1 MLIKY
6 LNDLDR
12 AVQKARAVPTL
23 EHYRR
28 CVDCVTTL
36 ETYLDGQLEPLKRRG
51 VEIMEQLLPADY
63 VEWQAILDAARRQP
77 LPSQL
82 AGSL

>member
-12 AVQKARAVPTL
+12 AVQKAKAAPCV

-28 CVDCVTTL
+28 CADCVMTL
-36 ETYLDGQLEPLKRRG
+36 ETYLDSQLEPLRRRG
-51 VEIMEQLLPADY
+51 FEIMEQLLPSDY
-63 VEWQAILDAARRQP
+63 PAWQSTLEAARHQP
-77 LPSQL
+77 MPSQL

>member
-12 AVQKARAVPTL
+12 AVQKARVQPGIEHYARCAECVETL
-23 EHYRR
+23 EG
-28 CVDCVTTL
+28 
-36 ETYLDGQLEPLKRRG
+36 YLDGQLEPLKRRG
-51 VEIMEQLLPADY
+51 LEIMDQLLPAEYDGWLAELTA
-63 VEWQAILDAARRQP
+63 VRQHAM
-77 LPSQL
+77 PSQL

>member
-12 AVQKARAVPTL
+12 AVQKAKAAPCV
-23 EHYRR
+23 EHYSR
-28 CVDCVTTL
+28 CADCVMTL
-36 ETYLDGQLEPLKRRG
+36 ETYLDSQLEPLKRRG
-51 VEIMEQLLPADY
+51 FEIMEQLLPADY
-63 VEWQAILDAARRQP
+63 PAWQAALDAARHQP
-77 LPSQL
+77 MPSQL